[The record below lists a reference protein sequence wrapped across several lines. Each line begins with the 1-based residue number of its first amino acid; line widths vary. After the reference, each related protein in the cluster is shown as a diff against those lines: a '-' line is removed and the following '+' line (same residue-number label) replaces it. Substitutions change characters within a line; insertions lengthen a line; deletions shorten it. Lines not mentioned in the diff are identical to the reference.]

1 MPKTPDRTRSM
12 NAHTVNRR
20 AVLRTTGLLTAG
32 LLLGVAPAAAATRRP
47 TPAGAWAE
55 LRRGNRRWASGK
67 ALHPH
72 QDRARRD
79 EVADKQEPY
88 ATVVSCIDSRVPPE
102 LVFDVGLG
110 DLLTVRSA
118 AQTIDP
124 LVSGAIEY
132 GPAELDVPLV
142 VVLGHQ
148 RCGAVSGAADALDEG
163 RRLPGRLQDIVEAL
177 RPAYERADGDVEKM
191 TKLNTIGVVAE
202 LKADQLLA
210 RQVARGRLKIVG
222 AYYSLDTGLVTRL
235 V

>member
-1 MPKTPDRTRSM
+1 M
-12 NAHTVNRR
+12 NAQTVNRR
-20 AVLRTTGLLTAG
+20 AALRTTGLLTAG
-32 LLLGVAPAAAATRRP
+32 LLLGATPAAAVTRRP

-55 LRRGNRRWASGK
+55 LRRGNRRWVSGK
-67 ALHPH
+67 VVHPH

-79 EVADKQEPY
+79 EVAEKQEPY
-88 ATVVSCIDSRVPPE
+88 ATVVSCIDSRVAPE
-102 LVFDVGLG
+102 LVFDAGLG

-132 GPAELDVPLV
+132 GPAQLDVPLI

-148 RCGAVSGAADALDEG
+148 RCGAVSAAAHALNEG
-163 RRLPGRLQDIVEAL
+163 RELPGRLQDIVEAL
-177 RPAYERADGDVEKM
+177 RPAYEHADGDVEKM
-191 TKLNTIGVVAE
+191 TKLNTIGVVTE
-202 LKADQLLA
+202 LKADRLLV
-210 RQVARGRLKIVG
+210 RRITTGRLKIVG